1 MARSSCIELTAG
13 ERRQLLAIARQS
25 IACGL
30 QGGAALKPVVAQLP
44 PALSTIAAVF
54 VTLNRNHQLR
64 GCIGSL
70 QASEA
75 LACAVAD
82 AAFSAA
88 FRDPRFVPLQ
98 SDELASTLI
107 EISVLSPL
115 QPLAVA
121 SRDEL
126 LAKLR
131 PGVDGLL
138 LEQGAHR
145 STFLPLVWQ
154 QLATPGLFLEQLLV
168 KAGLPADYWSAGLR
182 FERYQAL
189 CFSEPEGTVVNN

>member
-1 MARSSCIELTAG
+1 MAPSSCIELTVD
-13 ERRQLLAIARQS
+13 ECRQLLAIARQS
-25 IACGL
+25 IARGL
-30 QGGAALKPVVAQLP
+30 QGGAALKPVVAHLP
-44 PALSTIAAVF
+44 PALGTTAAVF

-70 QASEA
+70 QARET
-75 LACAVAD
+75 LACAAAD

-88 FRDPRFVPLQ
+88 FSDPRFMPLQ
-98 SDELASTLI
+98 ADELASTLI
-107 EISVLSPL
+107 DISVLSPL
-115 QPLAVA
+115 KPLLAA

-126 LAKLR
+126 LAQLR

-145 STFLPLVWQ
+145 STFLPQVWQ

-168 KAGLPADYWSAGLR
+168 KAGLPANYWSSKLR
-182 FERYQAL
+182 FQHYQAL
-189 CFSEPEGTVVNN
+189 CFGEPEGTAAKN